1 MHDSLLTIILLGLLE
16 GLTEFIPVSSTGH
29 LILAE
34 RLLGAH
40 GANSASFDIII
51 QLGAILA
58 VLVFYAD
65 RFWNIIKGLFHRS
78 PSAWHFTR
86 NVFLGFLPALVIGA
100 LAYHGVKALLE
111 KPMVVAVA
119 LWVGGI
125 VMLVIERMQPPV
137 ESKTV
142 QSIPPYKALLVGLAQ
157 CLAMIPGISRSGAT
171 IMGALCLGVDR
182 KTATEYSFFLAIP
195 VMLAATV
202 KELWE
207 QRHSLSSADL
217 GEISLG
223 FAISFFVALIVIK
236 LFLEIVTRRGFG
248 PFAWYRI
255 IIGFAAMILLLI
267 AP

>member
-1 MHDSLLTIILLGLLE
+1 MHDSLLTIILLGILE
-16 GLTEFIPVSSTGH
+16 GVTEFIPVSSTGH

-58 VLVFYAD
+58 VIVFYWE
-65 RFWNIIKGLFHRS
+65 RFLNIAKGLFQHS
-78 PSAWHFTR
+78 PSSWHFVR
-86 NVFLGFLPALVIGA
+86 NILCGFIPTVIVGA
-100 LAYHGVKALLE
+100 IAYHAVKALLE
-111 KPMVVAVA
+111 KPMVVAIA
-119 LWVGGI
+119 LFVGGI
-125 VMLVIERMQPPV
+125 AMLIIDR
-137 ESKTV
+137 ESSHPENTSV
-142 QSIPPYKALLVGLAQ
+142 QSIPVHKAVLVGLAQ
-157 CLAMIPGISRSGAT
+157 CLAMIPGVSRSGAT
-171 IMGALCLGVDR
+171 IMGALCLGIDR

-207 QRHSLSSADL
+207 QRHNLHIADF

-223 FAISFFVALIVIK
+223 FVISFVTALIVIK
-236 LFLEIVTRRGFG
+236 LFLEIVTRRGFA

-255 IIGFAAMILLLI
+255 IIGLVAFAFLLFN
-267 AP
+267 